1 MHTFIACYSFSM
13 NSEKLHKIDLLF
25 RGLNLSW
32 NYSYLSIHLAFLS
45 LNKEN
50 TSWTLS
56 ISNSYMICHLTTR
69 SWDLVQFYEQYF
81 FVLVHSAT
89 CAWDI
94 PASIIAKELKP
105 PYHHPLCVSS
115 RLNIGYNPWSP
126 LIQTPWASS
135 QYKVRSLNGLK
146 SKLKECHLLNH
157 LLESPNFPGRYC
169 R

>member
-1 MHTFIACYSFSM
+1 MLSSSYSRFPF
-13 NSEKLHKIDLLF
+13 NHP
-25 RGLNLSW
+25 
-32 NYSYLSIHLAFLS
+32 
-45 LNKEN
+45 
-50 TSWTLS
+50 
-56 ISNSYMICHLTTR
+56 TTR
-69 SWDLVQFYEQYF
+69 STYNFYNLCHVISDGFYDSRGLQFNF
-81 FVLVHSAT
+81 MNNDFNVLIHSAT

-146 SKLKECHLLNH
+146 SKLKECYLLSCLNH
-157 LLESPNFPGRYC
+157 QTS
-169 R
+169 